1 MYYNRVTSVH
11 SNTPLSCIVAH
22 MDTDKYMEEL
32 KDLLKRGNGPG
43 AIEHLV
49 AEILSNINAKESLRY
64 EPENTSGV
72 KILTTTGRVLVTLGE
87 YPEITQRA
95 LAIYIGVSEG
105 VVTNI
110 IKDLIDNN
118 LITKT
123 KVRRQNHYSLNISEV
138 QKHADIRHL

>member
-1 MYYNRVTSVH
+1 
-11 SNTPLSCIVAH
+11 
-22 MDTDKYMEEL
+22 MDTDKYMDEL
-32 KDLLKRGNGPG
+32 KVLLKNGNGPG

-49 AEILSNINAKESLRY
+49 KEILSNIKAKDSIRY
-64 EPENTSGV
+64 ESDNYSGV
-72 KILTTTGRVLVTLGE
+72 KILTTTGRILVTLSE

-95 LAIYIGVSEG
+95 LAVYIDVSEG

-138 QKHADIRHL
+138 QKHADIRHLLGMITGMQKDKN

>member
-1 MYYNRVTSVH
+1 
-11 SNTPLSCIVAH
+11 

-32 KDLLKRGNGPG
+32 KGLLKNGNGPG

-49 AEILSNINAKESLRY
+49 KEILSNINAKESLRY
-64 EPENTSGV
+64 ESENSSDV
-72 KILTTTGRVLVTLGE
+72 KILTTTGRVLVTLSE

-95 LAIYIGVSEG
+95 LAVYIDVSEG

-123 KVRRQNHYSLNISEV
+123 KVRRQNHYSLNVSEV
-138 QKHADIRHL
+138 EKHADIRHLVAMVAGIQKDKK

>member
-1 MYYNRVTSVH
+1 
-11 SNTPLSCIVAH
+11 
-22 MDTDKYMEEL
+22 MDADKYMEEL
-32 KDLLKRGNGPG
+32 KGLLKNGNGPG

-49 AEILSNINAKESLRY
+49 KEILSNINAKDSIRY
-64 EPENTSGV
+64 ESDNYSGV
-72 KILTTTGRVLVTLGE
+72 KILTTTGRILVTLSE

-95 LAIYIGVSEG
+95 LAVYIDVSEG

-138 QKHADIRHL
+138 QKHADIRHLLGMITGMQKD

>member
-1 MYYNRVTSVH
+1 
-11 SNTPLSCIVAH
+11 
-22 MDTDKYMEEL
+22 MDTNKYMEEL

-49 AEILSNINAKESLRY
+49 AEILSNINAKESLKY
-64 EPENTSGV
+64 ESGNNPGV

-95 LAIYIGVSEG
+95 LAVYIDVSEG

-123 KVRRQNHYSLNISEV
+123 KVRRQNHYSLNVSEV
-138 QKHADIRHL
+138 GKHADIRHLLGMITSLPKGEDQEPLLSS

>member
-1 MYYNRVTSVH
+1 
-11 SNTPLSCIVAH
+11 
-22 MDTDKYMEEL
+22 MDADKYMEEL
-32 KDLLKRGNGPG
+32 KGLLKNGNGPG

-49 AEILSNINAKESLRY
+49 KEILSSINARESIKY
-64 EPENTSGV
+64 ELDNSSNV
-72 KILTTTGRVLVTLGE
+72 KILTTTGRVLVTLSE
-87 YPEITQRA
+87 FPEITQRA
-95 LAIYIGVSEG
+95 LAVYIDVSEG

-138 QKHADIRHL
+138 EKHPDIRHLIGMIASTKKGES

>member
-1 MYYNRVTSVH
+1 
-11 SNTPLSCIVAH
+11 

-32 KDLLKRGNGPG
+32 KGLLKNGNGPG

-49 AEILSNINAKESLRY
+49 KEILSNINAKESLRY
-64 EPENTSGV
+64 ESENSSDV
-72 KILTTTGRVLVTLGE
+72 KILTTTGRVLVTLSE

-95 LAIYIGVSEG
+95 LAVYIDVSEG

-123 KVRRQNHYSLNISEV
+123 KVRRQNHYSLNVFEV
-138 QKHADIRHL
+138 EKHADIRHLVAMVAGIQKDKK